1 MTEEKIN
8 EEISME
14 VSENIDPYEEDVSKR
29 KGIVKESFELMDV
42 FVQSVI
48 VLILVFTFVF
58 RIVGVVGDSMLPG
71 LIGANEDRGTVGDRL
86 IVSQLFYTPKQGDIV
101 IVTQPIGGTNE
112 PIIKRVI
119 AVAGQTVDIDE
130 QKRVVLVDGVEIEE
144 SYLGGYGITD
154 KKDLELPVT
163 LKEGEVFVLGDNRK
177 NSLDSRFKSVGVID
191 ERYIMGKAVFRIF
204 PFDRIGLVK

>member
-1 MTEEKIN
+1 MFE
-8 EEISME
+8 EEITAKNT
-14 VSENIDPYEEDVSKR
+14 ENIDPYQEDVSKR

-48 VLILVFTFVF
+48 VLILLFTFVF

-71 LIGANEDRGTVGDRL
+71 LIGTNEDRGTVGDRL
-86 IVSQLFYTPKQGDIV
+86 IVSQLFYTPKQGDVV
-101 IVTQPIGGTNE
+101 IVTQPIAGRNE
-112 PIIKRVI
+112 PIIKRII
-119 AVAGQTVDIDE
+119 AVEGQTIDIDE
-130 QKRVVLVDGVEIEE
+130 QKRVVLVDGKEIEE
-144 SYLGGYGITD
+144 TYLENYGITE

-163 LKEGEVFVLGDNRK
+163 LKEGEVFVMGDNRG
-177 NSLDSRFKSVGVID
+177 NSLDSRFKALGIVD

>member
-1 MTEEKIN
+1 MFE
-8 EEISME
+8 EEITAKNT
-14 VSENIDPYEEDVSKR
+14 ENIDPYQEDVSKR

-48 VLILVFTFVF
+48 VLILLFTFVF

-71 LIGANEDRGTVGDRL
+71 LIGTNEDRGTVGDRL
-86 IVSQLFYTPKQGDIV
+86 IVSQLFYTPKQGDVV
-101 IVTQPIGGTNE
+101 IVTQPIAGRNE
-112 PIIKRVI
+112 PIIKRII
-119 AVAGQTVDIDE
+119 AVEGQTIDIDE
-130 QKRVVLVDGVEIEE
+130 QKRVVLVDGKEIEDT
-144 SYLGGYGITD
+144 YLENYGITE

-163 LKEGEVFVLGDNRK
+163 LKEGEVFVMGDNRG
-177 NSLDSRFKSVGVID
+177 NSLDSRFKALGIVD